1 MKLYVTGEAIKVQA
15 IIRSDAPDLDDEDQ
29 RPTIPIDLAP
39 KSSEDFDDLSAHA
52 NFDTENSEIEV
63 ADGEYELLENS
74 DDRLT
79 PDFSKP
85 FAA

>member
-1 MKLYVTGEAIKVQA
+1 MT
-15 IIRSDAPDLDDEDQ
+15 DLFVDHFFGNQQRQQRPDDEDQ

-79 PDFSKP
+79 PDFSQS